1 MKSSTSPNLLRR
13 PRPGE
18 AGSAYIVVL
27 LVLVVL
33 TILGLSLALVTQTE
47 RQIGTS
53 EKTIQRVFASA
64 ESGIA
69 LAVAK
74 AMVLPDYQG
83 MNLDLREPRM
93 RLDGAFDDTLDRAP
107 LTVRHDVST
116 SVMMPLL
123 DAPCNLCQINTGG
136 QTENPYKEINH
147 ALVSAATRR
156 GWSGTDAT
164 RAIVLGQQRISLM
177 VELQPWAGQTETLS
191 QTVHSNYA
199 EDVQRIDDPLPGSGN
214 GG

>member
-1 MKSSTSPNLLRR
+1 MTRSNHCRR
-13 PRPGE
+13 SRCGE
-18 AGSAYIVVL
+18 SGSAYIVVL

-74 AMVLPDYQG
+74 ALVLPDLQG
-83 MNLDLREPRM
+83 MNLQLREPRA
-93 RLDGAFDDTLDRAP
+93 RLDGTADPALNTALTL
-107 LTVRHDVST
+107 RHDIAT

-136 QTENPYKEINH
+136 QYTENPYKEINH
-147 ALVSAATRR
+147 GLVVSATRR
-156 GWSGTDAT
+156 GWNADPDEAL
-164 RAIVLGQQRISLM
+164 VLGQQRVSLM
-177 VELQPWAGQTETLS
+177 VEVQPWAGQTEILS
-191 QTVHSNYA
+191 QTVHGNNASG
-199 EDVQRIDDPLPGSGN
+199 VQRIDGAF
-214 GG
+214 